1 MAAASP
7 SDQPHIILF
16 DVNVS
21 LFESCFGKDED
32 WSCRFV
38 SLSSKSCST
47 AALDNALCQPG
58 LLSVVFMGMKGDHV
72 NVLRNY
78 YLNGGLVVYFGIYGE
93 FGQPTVLSRT
103 FGIGPWSFSGYTKHI
118 YQLTLPALQK
128 FGNKVKEQQ
137 YTKSNLVNAPVKDR
151 LMIPK
156 ELSYDEYI
164 EEYIYPYDSDDNYDE
179 EKLKLAPQKYES
191 HRESMGTYSPL
202 VMHESFNGGAVAYL
216 GFVNGDGNIPLIV
229 RALLTKQKI

>member
-7 SDQPHIILF
+7 SDQSHIILF
-16 DVNVS
+16 DVDDG
-21 LFESCFGKDED
+21 LFKSCFGKDED

-38 SLSSKSCST
+38 SLSSESCST

-58 LLSVVFMGMKGDHV
+58 LLSVVFMDMEGDHV
-72 NVLRNY
+72 NVPRNY
-78 YLNGGLVVYFGIYGE
+78 YVKGGLVVYFGIYGE
-93 FGQPTVLSRT
+93 FADPEVLSRT
-103 FGIGPWSFSGYTKHI
+103 FGIGPWSFSGYTAHN
-118 YQLTLPALQK
+118 YQLTLPASQK
-128 FGNKVKEQQ
+128 FGNNVKLQQ

-151 LMIPK
+151 LMTPK

-164 EEYIYPYDSDDNYDE
+164 EEYLYPDDDGNYDE
-179 EKLKLAPQKYES
+179 EDLKLAPQKYES

-202 VMHESFNGGAVAYL
+202 VMHESFNGGAAAYL